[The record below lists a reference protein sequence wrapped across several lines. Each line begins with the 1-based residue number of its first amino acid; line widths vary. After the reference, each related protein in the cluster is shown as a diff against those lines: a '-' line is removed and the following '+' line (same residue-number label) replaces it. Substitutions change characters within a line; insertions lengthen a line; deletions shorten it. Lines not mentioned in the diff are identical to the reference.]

1 MLDPRASA
9 VLVPVDISSLHI
21 FHSLYRG
28 SPHLPG
34 LQSQDFHGSTSLCL
48 LFKNSIFFCCYVS
61 NFIAFL
67 QYYWSDISAITP
79 DYRLTVEVKNIKDAA
94 VITKL
99 TSSPLEGKPVKENN
113 CNIFY

>member
-9 VLVPVDISSLHI
+9 VWVPVDISIHCTFFIAIQRLTPPSRPTVTRFPWLHI
-21 FHSLYRG
+21 IVFIIQKQY
-28 SPHLPG
+28 
-34 LQSQDFHGSTSLCL
+34 
-48 LFKNSIFFCCYVS
+48 FFCCYVS
-61 NFIAFL
+61 NFISFL

-94 VITKL
+94 VSTKL

>member
-21 FHSLYRG
+21 FHSYTEAHPTFQAY
-28 SPHLPG
+28 SHKISMAPHHCVYY
-34 LQSQDFHGSTSLCL
+34 SKTVF
-48 LFKNSIFFCCYVS
+48 FFCCYVS

-79 DYRLTVEVKNIKDAA
+79 DYRLTVEVKNIKEAA